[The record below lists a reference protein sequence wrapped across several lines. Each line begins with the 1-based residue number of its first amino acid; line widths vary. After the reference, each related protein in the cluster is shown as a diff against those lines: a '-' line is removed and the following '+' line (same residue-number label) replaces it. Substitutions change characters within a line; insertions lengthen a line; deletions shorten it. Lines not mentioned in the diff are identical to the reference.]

1 MRPIPIWP
9 LAEGQTLAIDPVD
22 AVLRRRGHVV
32 TGTGNE
38 GQVLA
43 PIDTSHMG
51 TYGPSPA
58 LRAYLAAFGGST
70 FRKLA
75 RRLIGAHGLAV
86 PLTEL
91 AKIAGD
97 GTPAYVDIL
106 VALGVARRQAED
118 VLLTRRPDNI
128 GPSLEW
134 YVAQLCETELC
145 GSAAWGVQ
153 LADVAVGGDY
163 DVLSWLAPLLAYVEL
178 KSSRPSEIS
187 DGEIAN
193 FLERGEELAPDLAIF
208 LVDTRDDL
216 ADLRA
221 RFFEVMAIAI
231 GKAYGW
237 AEESVKST
245 PPWIRPQEEYPGV
258 SFGYRR
264 FYVTNSH
271 PSILK
276 QLRRCL
282 QHYYARVKGA
292 AIVGVPGAV
301 NFITGTYNSPI

>member
-1 MRPIPIWP
+1 MRPIA
-9 LAEGQTLAIDPVD
+9 LGLLTEGQTLAIDPVD

-32 TGTGNE
+32 IGTGHARD
-38 GQVLA
+38 VLA
-43 PIDTSHMG
+43 PVDTPHMG
-51 TYGPSPA
+51 TDAPSPA
-58 LRAYLAAFGGST
+58 LRGYLEAFGGST

-86 PLTEL
+86 PL

-97 GTPAYVDIL
+97 GAPAYVDLL
-106 VALGVARRQAED
+106 VGLGVAARQAD
-118 VLLTRRPDNI
+118 MIRLTRTPDNI

-134 YVAQLCETELC
+134 YVAQLCERELC

-153 LADVAVGGDY
+153 LADITVGGDY
-163 DVLSWLAPLLAYVEL
+163 DVLAWLAPLLAYVEL
-178 KSSRPSEIS
+178 KSSQPSAIS

-193 FLERGEELAPDLAIF
+193 FLERGEELAPDLAIL

-216 ADLRA
+216 ADLQA
-221 RFFEVMAIAI
+221 RFFEVMAVAV
-231 GKAYGW
+231 GKASGHP
-237 AEESVKST
+237 EESWRSVT
-245 PPWIRPQEEYPGV
+245 PWIRLRAEYPGV

-271 PSILK
+271 PSILT

-292 AIVGVPGAV
+292 MFLGGPGDV
-301 NFITGTYNSPI
+301 NFITGAQNSNI

>member
-1 MRPIPIWP
+1 MRPIA
-9 LAEGQTLAIDPVD
+9 LGQKAERQTLAIDPVD

-32 TGTGNE
+32 TRTGNARA
-38 GQVLA
+38 VLA
-43 PIDTSHMG
+43 PIATPHMA

-58 LRAYLAAFGGST
+58 LRDYLEAFGGST

-75 RRLIGAHGLAV
+75 RRLIGAHGQAV
-86 PLTEL
+86 PLAEL

-97 GTPAYVDIL
+97 GAPAYVDLL
-106 VALGVARRQAED
+106 VELGVAERRGD
-118 VLLTRRPDNI
+118 HVLMTRTPDNI

-134 YVAQLCETELC
+134 YVAQLIEQELC
-145 GSAAWGVQ
+145 GTAAWGVQ
-153 LADVAVGGDY
+153 LADITVGGDY
-163 DVLSWLAPLLAYVEL
+163 DVLAWLAPLLVYVEL
-178 KSSRPSEIS
+178 KSSRPSAIS

-216 ADLRA
+216 ADLRT
-221 RFFEVMAIAI
+221 RFFEIMTIAI

-237 AEESVKST
+237 AEESARSI
-245 PPWIRPQEEYPGV
+245 PPWIRPQAEYPGV

-271 PSILK
+271 PSILR
-276 QLRRCL
+276 QLQRCL
-282 QHYYARVKGA
+282 QHYYARIKGA
-292 AIVGVPGAV
+292 AIVGVPGEV
-301 NFITGTYNSPI
+301 NFITGTQNSPI